1 MEFNKKRLARS
12 ELIGLDV
19 KIIESENRFNRGI
32 KGKIIDET
40 KNIFIVKTEKRKK
53 KIIKNQCVFEF
64 KLKEKNIQLNGKSLT
79 IRPEERIK
87 QR

>member
-1 MEFNKKRLARS
+1 MNFNKKRLARS

>member
-1 MEFNKKRLARS
+1 MEFNKKKLARS

-40 KNIFIVKTEKRKK
+40 KNMFIIKTKETRK
-53 KIIKNQCVFEF
+53 KIIKDQCVFEF
-64 KLKEKNIQLNGKSLT
+64 KGKNIQINGKSLST
-79 IRPEERIK
+79 RPEERIK

>member
-1 MEFNKKRLARS
+1 MKFNKKKLARS

-40 KNIFIVKTEKRKK
+40 KNMFIVETEKRKK

-64 KLKEKNIQLNGKSLT
+64 KLKEKNIQINGKSLT

>member
-1 MEFNKKRLARS
+1 MKFNKERLARS
-12 ELIGLDV
+12 ELIGLNV
-19 KIIESENRFNRGI
+19 KIIESENHFNRGI

-40 KNIFIVKTEKRKK
+40 KNMFIVKTEKRNK

-64 KLKEKNIQLNGKSLT
+64 KLKEKNIQLNGKSLI

>member
-1 MEFNKKRLARS
+1 MELNKKRLARS

-19 KIIESENRFNRGI
+19 KIIKSENRFNKGI
-32 KGKIIDET
+32 KGRIIDET
-40 KNIFIVKTEKRKK
+40 KNMFVIKTKETRK

-64 KLKEKNIQLNGKSLT
+64 EEKNIKINGKSLST
-79 IRPEERIK
+79 RPEERIK

>member
-1 MEFNKKRLARS
+1 MELNKKRLARS

-19 KIIESENRFNRGI
+19 EVIESENRFNKGL

-40 KNIFIVKTEKRKK
+40 KNMFIIKTKETRK
-53 KIIKNQCVFEF
+53 KIIKDQCVFEF
-64 KLKEKNIQLNGKSLT
+64 KLKGKNIQINGKSLS

>member
-19 KIIESENRFNRGI
+19 KIIESENSFNKGI

-40 KNIFIVKTEKRKK
+40 KNMFMIKTKETRK
-53 KIIKNQCVFEF
+53 KIIKDQCVFEF
-64 KLKEKNIQLNGKSLT
+64 DIKGKKMQINGKSLST
-79 IRPEERIK
+79 RPEERIK

>member
-1 MEFNKKRLARS
+1 MKFNKKKLAKS

-40 KNIFIVKTEKRKK
+40 KNMFIVETEKRKK

-64 KLKEKNIQLNGKSLT
+64 KLKEKNIQINGKSLT

>member
-1 MEFNKKRLARS
+1 MNFNKKGLLKS
-12 ELIGLDV
+12 ELIGLDIKV
-19 KIIESENRFNRGI
+19 IESENRFNRGI

-40 KNIFIVKTEKRKK
+40 KNMFMVKTEKGRKS
-53 KIIKNQCVFEF
+53 IIKDQCVFEF
-64 KLKEKNIQLNGKSLT
+64 KLKEKNIQVNGKSLT

>member
-1 MEFNKKRLARS
+1 MKFNKKRLARS

-40 KNIFIVKTEKRKK
+40 KNMFIVKTEKRKK

-64 KLKEKNIQLNGKSLT
+64 KLKEKNIQINGKSLV

>member
-1 MEFNKKRLARS
+1 MEFNKKRLAKS

-19 KIIESENRFNRGI
+19 KIIESENRFNKGI

-40 KNIFIVKTEKRKK
+40 KNMFIIKTKETIK
-53 KIIKNQCVFEF
+53 KIIKSQCVFEF
-64 KLKEKNIQLNGKSLT
+64 KEKNMQINGKSLST
-79 IRPEERIK
+79 RPEERIK

>member
-1 MEFNKKRLARS
+1 MEFNKKKLAKS

-19 KIIESENRFNRGI
+19 KIIKSENRFNKGI
-32 KGKIIDET
+32 KGRIIDET
-40 KNIFIVKTEKRKK
+40 KNMFVIKTKETRK

-64 KLKEKNIQLNGKSLT
+64 EEKNIKINGKSLST
-79 IRPEERIK
+79 RPEERIK

>member
-1 MEFNKKRLARS
+1 MKLNKKRLARS

-19 KIIESENRFNRGI
+19 KVIESENHFNKGI

-40 KNIFIVKTEKRKK
+40 KNMFIIKTKETRK
-53 KIIKNQCVFEF
+53 KIIKDQCVFEF
-64 KLKEKNIQLNGKSLT
+64 KEKNIQINGKSLST
-79 IRPEERIK
+79 RPEERIK

>member
-1 MEFNKKRLARS
+1 MKFNKKRLARS

-32 KGKIIDET
+32 KGRIIDET
-40 KNIFIVKTEKRKK
+40 KNMFIVKTEKRKK

-64 KLKEKNIQLNGKSLT
+64 KLKEKNIQINGKSLV

>member
-19 KIIESENRFNRGI
+19 KIVESENQFNRGI

-40 KNIFIVKTEKRKK
+40 KNMFEIKTKEARK
-53 KIIKNQCVFEF
+53 KIIKSQCVFDFREQ
-64 KLKEKNIQLNGKSLT
+64 KMQINGKSLSS
-79 IRPEERIK
+79 RPEKRIK

>member
-12 ELIGLDV
+12 ELIGLDIEV
-19 KIIESENRFNRGI
+19 TESENSFNRGL

-40 KNIFIVKTEKRKK
+40 KNMFEIETKGTRK
-53 KIIKNQCVFEF
+53 KIIKDQCVFEF
-64 KLKEKNIQLNGKSLT
+64 KLNGKNIQINGKSLT
-79 IRPEERIK
+79 TRPEERTK

>member
-1 MEFNKKRLARS
+1 MKFNKKRLAKS

-19 KIIESENRFNRGI
+19 KIIESENRFNKGI

-40 KNIFIVKTEKRKK
+40 KNMFIIKTKETIK

-64 KLKEKNIQLNGKSLT
+64 KEKNMQINGKSLST
-79 IRPEERIK
+79 RPEERIK

>member
-1 MEFNKKRLARS
+1 MEFNKKRLAKS

-19 KIIESENRFNRGI
+19 KVIESENHFNKGI

-40 KNIFIVKTEKRKK
+40 KNMFIIKTKETTK

-64 KLKEKNIQLNGKSLT
+64 KEQNMQINGKSLST
-79 IRPEERIK
+79 RPEERIK

>member
-1 MEFNKKRLARS
+1 MNFNKKKLARS

-19 KIIESENRFNRGI
+19 KVIESENRFNRGL

-40 KNIFIVKTEKRKK
+40 KNMFIVKTEKGRKS
-53 KIIKNQCVFEF
+53 IIKNQCVFEF
-64 KLKEKNIQLNGKSLT
+64 DIKGKKMQINGKSLT

>member
-1 MEFNKKRLARS
+1 MELNKKRLARS

-19 KIIESENRFNRGI
+19 KVIESENHFNKGI

-40 KNIFIVKTEKRKK
+40 KNMFIIKTKETRK
-53 KIIKNQCVFEF
+53 KIIKDQCVFEF
-64 KLKEKNIQLNGKSLT
+64 KEKNIQINGKSLST
-79 IRPEERIK
+79 RPEERIK

>member
-1 MEFNKKRLARS
+1 MEFNKKRLAIS

-19 KIIESENRFNRGI
+19 KIIESENRLNMGI

-79 IRPEERIK
+79 IRPEERNK

>member
-1 MEFNKKRLARS
+1 MELNKKRLARS

-19 KIIESENRFNRGI
+19 KIIESENSFNKGI

-40 KNIFIVKTEKRKK
+40 KNMFIIKTKETRK
-53 KIIKNQCVFEF
+53 KIIKDQCVFEF
-64 KLKEKNIQLNGKSLT
+64 KLNGKNIQINGKSLST
-79 IRPEERIK
+79 RPEERIK

>member
-1 MEFNKKRLARS
+1 MEFNKKRLAIS

-19 KIIESENRFNRGI
+19 KIIESENRLNMGI

-40 KNIFIVKTEKRKK
+40 KNMFIVKTEKRNK

-64 KLKEKNIQLNGKSLT
+64 KLKEKNIQLNGKSLI

>member
-1 MEFNKKRLARS
+1 MNFNKKRLARS

-19 KIIESENRFNRGI
+19 EVIESENHFNRGL

-40 KNIFIVKTEKRKK
+40 KNIFIVKTEKGKK
-53 KIIKNQCVFEF
+53 SIIKDQCVFEF
-64 KLKEKNIQLNGKSLT
+64 KFKEKNIKINGKSLT
-79 IRPEERIK
+79 TRPEERIK